1 MGFVPISRG
10 NKAAANLRPR
20 YSVPMFSLR
29 IYRSV
34 LRKVRNFPSK
44 STTGHVT
51 WALHMGGRLAQ
62 KRGAHEKTDQA
73 LRIFC
78 CFVTFPGP
86 GGQHGSAAFSVVAEG
101 SSQPLYL
108 AVYIYGSPNDPLY
121 ILARY
126 FGSADCCSHEPA
138 ASEGHW

>member
-44 STTGHVT
+44 SNTGHVT

-73 LRIFC
+73 LRIFYW
-78 CFVTFPGP
+78 FVTFPGP
-86 GGQHGSAAFSVVAEG
+86 GGQQTFALFCGLFRGRGGQQPASIPCSVYLWLSERSALYPRKVFWQCRLL
-101 SSQPLYL
+101 QP
-108 AVYIYGSPNDPLY
+108 
-121 ILARY
+121 
-126 FGSADCCSHEPA
+126 
-138 ASEGHW
+138 